1 MGQLKVSFWAQMT
14 FTKNLMEAFASMDS
28 IKPKELDVW
37 YDAKTDVV
45 VSTPCRT
52 FEIRYRPYGDEGKVH
67 SVEVHY
73 ANYKENH
80 GDTFVHNINNMQTVV
95 DQINKYFGLLEE

>member
-1 MGQLKVSFWAQMT
+1 MGQLKVSFWAQMI
-14 FTKNLMEAFASMDS
+14 FTKHLMEAFASMDS
-28 IKPKELDVW
+28 TKPRKLNVW

-52 FEIRYRPYGDEGKVH
+52 FEISYRPYGEEGNVH

-73 ANYKENH
+73 VNHKENY
-80 GDTFVHNINNMQTVV
+80 GYTQVHNVNNMQTVV